1 MSAHELS
8 ALLWRERELLE
19 LLVFKLEEEQL
30 LLMTAGKA
38 RWLQFATREV
48 EQVMER
54 VREAGLART
63 VEVSKLA
70 AEWGSDENATL
81 RELADHAPADTWAEI
96 FRAHLQGMTALTKEI
111 QELRD
116 VNEQFLRTAMR
127 STQETMA
134 DMDKESTTYDSRGAS
149 DAPVAAAQLFDRT
162 L

>member
-1 MSAHELS
+1 MGAHELS

-63 VEVSKLA
+63 VEVSTLA
-70 AEWGSDENATL
+70 IEWGAEENATL
-81 RELADHAPADTWAEI
+81 RVLADHAPADTWSEI
-96 FRAHLQGMTALTKEI
+96 FGAHLGAMTALTKEI
-111 QELRD
+111 KELRD
-116 VNEQFLRTAMR
+116 VNEQFLRTAVR

-134 DMDKESTTYDSRGAS
+134 DMDSGSTTYDARGAS
-149 DAPVAAAQLFDRT
+149 DTPVAAAQLFDRT
-162 L
+162 V

>member
-1 MSAHELS
+1 MGAHELS

-70 AEWGSDENATL
+70 AEWGADENATL
-81 RELADHAPADTWAEI
+81 RELSDHAPADTWAEI
-96 FRAHLQGMTALTKEI
+96 FGAHLG
-111 QELRD
+111 
-116 VNEQFLRTAMR
+116 AMSER
-127 STQETMA
+127 KA
-134 DMDKESTTYDSRGAS
+134 
-149 DAPVAAAQLFDRT
+149 
-162 L
+162 

>member
-1 MSAHELS
+1 MGAHELS

-54 VREAGLART
+54 VREAGLTRT

-70 AEWGSDENATL
+70 IEWGADENATL
-81 RELADHAPADTWAEI
+81 RELVDNAPADTWAEI
-96 FRAHLQGMTALTKEI
+96 FRAHLQGMTALTNEI
-111 QELRD
+111 KELRD

-127 STQETMA
+127 ATQETLA
-134 DMDKESTTYDSRGAS
+134 DMDSESTTYDSRGAS
-149 DAPVAAAQLFDRT
+149 DAPAAAAQLFDRT